1 MVAQSAGGDRREIA
15 SRIAR
20 LSKLRFPER
29 AASRLLLF
37 TNGEDRSPA
46 RLNTGVSLI
55 SRTTSD
61 RMTAQYAEIT
71 SIVKELRDLH
81 GTIRGEVNHIS
92 GFLVESQPQEGDD
105 EETCPVAAMRYEL
118 TLKINTPTIVD
129 EYEINN
135 MQSQRMKNVPTLS
148 QCTRRLLMAIMN
160 IITRTWPQCM

>member
-29 AASRLLLF
+29 AASRLLLLVY
-37 TNGEDRSPA
+37 NGEDRSPA

-71 SIVKELRDLH
+71 SIVKELRDQH
-81 GTIRGEVNHIS
+81 GTIRDETSHIS
-92 GFLVESQPQEGDD
+92 GSLVESQPQEGND
-105 EETCPVAAMRYEL
+105 EET
-118 TLKINTPTIVD
+118 
-129 EYEINN
+129 
-135 MQSQRMKNVPTLS
+135 QSLLPPSPPPQRGGG
-148 QCTRRLLMAIMN
+148 C
-160 IITRTWPQCM
+160 

>member
-29 AASRLLLF
+29 AASRLLLLVY
-37 TNGEDRSPA
+37 NGEDRLPA

-71 SIVKELRDLH
+71 SIVKELRDQH
-81 GTIRGEVNHIS
+81 GTIRDETSHIS
-92 GFLVESQPQEGDD
+92 GSLIESQPQEGND
-105 EETCPVAAMRYEL
+105 EET
-118 TLKINTPTIVD
+118 
-129 EYEINN
+129 
-135 MQSQRMKNVPTLS
+135 QSLP
-148 QCTRRLLMAIMN
+148 
-160 IITRTWPQCM
+160 